1 MMMNAVDQGIGGLA
15 EAEMTQPV
23 EGDMA
28 GGIMSTVAE
37 PPPEEMPPMGMEGPP
52 PVNFNQGG
60 LVRRGDNQPVQYFAP
75 ENANRVA
82 GAVDYNAL
90 QPFLGPRVGITPE
103 QSQFLRSRIDEA
115 RSAPQAPAVAQGDG
129 TRLGQLMDAQKA
141 IYRQY
146 GLGDPEERAA
156 QREKDRDAMQAQIL
170 FDIAQMGLAYAGG
183 VPGERSG
190 MSPAER
196 LAFVAAQTKLPQT
209 IAARVQAQSEA
220 EKAAKKEA
228 RAIDLAALQSAE
240 TKLAAEVAAK
250 NAIELAQAKKKAD
263 RKTVTVK
270 GQVVDITDP
279 TNPFVVYGEKES
291 TLREVNGQIVD
302 LTDPDSPKIVFGT
315 KKADTVTVD
324 GQIVDVTDPKKPT
337 VLFGK
342 PGVETATI
350 NGQLINITD
359 PDNPK
364 VMFGEPIKKTATVD
378 GQIIDI
384 SDTNNPTVIFG
395 NPKTKTVTL
404 DGEVIDITDPDNV
417 KVLYGDKKRDIRI
430 VRGQLVEVTKDG
442 TKAIFGERTPLN
454 GTFENMILSNGD
466 NIIVKKVGEDLYDKT
481 GAVIDLNS
489 SKYTDAVLVSKDKAF
504 SEARLAS
511 SMAEA
516 KQKLKALRQDVG
528 DDFLGK
534 QINKPTESLQK
545 LGVAGGANVSRRTFD
560 ALKAARQGVGFWNK
574 LGQVFSEKVGGIIP
588 ALENLAANQV
598 EAGNFIDAVNVL
610 GRVALAN
617 SPRFAE
623 AEQQRLANLF
633 PSTDNFLAN
642 PANAIRRLVG
652 LKRLMRQEYE
662 NNLDVL
668 SRSSNASIRQQAE
681 QQNYAIEGVLKMLET
696 IPDRG
701 FVDETKFDATM
712 EEIMKRRQE
721 RGAQ

>member
-1 MMMNAVDQGIGGLA
+1 VSVDGKSLGSFNVNDPAQRAAAEKKQRQNKDSYFGTPKSASEEKADFQVIYNTTGDRLAGISGNGYSRIYNIRDKNDLEEVNRLVEENPGLITTNIPSA
-15 EAEMTQPV
+15 P
-23 EGDMA
+23 
-28 GGIMSTVAE
+28 TVAT
-37 PPPEEMPPMGMEGPP
+37 PISDRDYFNKFGVTIKGFNDYSKKDQDYLRGL
-52 PVNFNQGG
+52 PV
-60 LVRRGDNQPVQYFAP
+60 LTDKDYFAKYGV
-75 ENANRVA
+75 EK
-82 GAVDYNAL
+82 DQFNAL
-90 QPFLGPRVGITPE
+90 DKETQQYLMGLPVLTDKDYMSKYGMPKDEFMALPTETKNRLARVTPE
-103 QSQFLRSRIDEA
+103 
-115 RSAPQAPAVAQGDG
+115 
-129 TRLGQLMDAQKA
+129 
-141 IYRQY
+141 
-146 GLGDPEERAA
+146 
-156 QREKDRDAMQAQIL
+156 
-170 FDIAQMGLAYAGG
+170 
-183 VPGERSG
+183 
-190 MSPAER
+190 
-196 LAFVAAQTKLPQT
+196 
-209 IAARVQAQSEA
+209 
-220 EKAAKKEA
+220 
-228 RAIDLAALQSAE
+228 
-240 TKLAAEVAAK
+240 
-250 NAIELAQAKKKAD
+250 
-263 RKTVTVK
+263 RKTV
-270 GQVVDITDP
+270 VV
-279 TNPFVVYGEKES
+279 E
-291 TLREVNGQIVD
+291 
-302 LTDPDSPKIVFGT
+302 
-315 KKADTVTVD
+315 
-324 GQIVDVTDPKKPT
+324 
-337 VLFGK
+337 
-342 PGVETATI
+342 
-350 NGQLINITD
+350 
-359 PDNPK
+359 
-364 VMFGEPIKKTATVD
+364 

-384 SDTNNPTVIFG
+384 TEGKAPVAIFG
-395 NPKTKTVTL
+395 DTKVKTITL
-404 DGEVIDITDPDNV
+404 DGEVLDITDPENV

-430 VRGQLVEVTKDG
+430 VRGQLVEVTEDG